1 MNSYTQGQREAF
13 NAGNLSIEKKLENFP
28 RYADRRD
35 VATFLNRY
43 EIFKL
48 ALNTHGSI
56 IECGVNLGAGL
67 FSWLHFSS
75 ILEPYNS
82 SRKIIGFDTFSG
94 FQSLDKKDE
103 TGIYP
108 DEARFEQFVQNQ
120 CLESLIKSVEYH
132 DSRRTLGEIQ
142 KVEIVDGDATKT
154 IPKYIE
160 NNPHLLISLL
170 HLDFDIYAPSV
181 AALEYFY
188 PRMSKGAVI
197 AFDGLD
203 NKDGPGETTALLE
216 TVGIKNYTLRR
227 NVFDSFLTY
236 LIIE

>member
-120 CLESLIKSVEYH
+120 CFGSLIKSVEYH

-142 KVEIVDGDATKT
+142 KVEIVDGDATET
-154 IPKYIE
+154 SQNIE

-170 HLDFDIYAPSV
+170 HLDLIFT
-181 AALEYFY
+181 
-188 PRMSKGAVI
+188 RHQ
-197 AFDGLD
+197 
-203 NKDGPGETTALLE
+203 
-216 TVGIKNYTLRR
+216 LR
-227 NVFDSFLTY
+227 S
-236 LIIE
+236 